1 MGDRRGQLARL
12 GTRPHLPAGLS
23 RREAEVL
30 RLIAQCLS
38 NREIAK
44 TLVISERTVARVVD
58 IACGYGW
65 SSLALAQAYPKV
77 QVEGFDSDEDSITA
91 ASMAA
96 AEAGLAD
103 RVSFATRKVTDLE
116 SVGTYDLVL
125 VCNALHDMAR
135 PVETLQTMHAL
146 LAAGGTTITI
156 EPRAPETFR
165 VPGNPFDQLHYLESL
180 LFCLPTGMAQ
190 QPSAATVQVMR
201 PATLR
206 RYAMEAGCRVVE
218 ILPLE
223 HRRMRLYR
231 LIP

>member
-30 RLIAQCLS
+30 RLVAQCLS

-96 AEAGLAD
+96 AEAGLGDSGSLPPPA
-103 RVSFATRKVTDLE
+103 E
-116 SVGTYDLVL
+116 S
-125 VCNALHDMAR
+125 
-135 PVETLQTMHAL
+135 
-146 LAAGGTTITI
+146 
-156 EPRAPETFR
+156 
-165 VPGNPFDQLHYLESL
+165 
-180 LFCLPTGMAQ
+180 
-190 QPSAATVQVMR
+190 
-201 PATLR
+201 
-206 RYAMEAGCRVVE
+206 
-218 ILPLE
+218 
-223 HRRMRLYR
+223 
-231 LIP
+231 